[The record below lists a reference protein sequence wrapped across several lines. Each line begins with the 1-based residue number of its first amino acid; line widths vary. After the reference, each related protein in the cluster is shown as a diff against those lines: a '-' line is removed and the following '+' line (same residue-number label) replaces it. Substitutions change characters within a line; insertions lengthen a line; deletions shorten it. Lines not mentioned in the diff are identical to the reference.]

1 MSLSRC
7 VLLSGY
13 AAFRA
18 WWACRTLTSH
28 ESQKVVTHHN
38 SYRAMYVNLMSYT
51 ILTLVIDTWYMSIHD
66 PNPFQTFSN
75 RQQYDGSHVI
85 NHGFLVAT
93 TWVTNWDWSVCTP
106 PVPPLR
112 WHRKWP
118 EENWTEDL
126 GNPQPEVFRPC
137 WVGFPILV
145 RLPFGGW
152 LIGCKNCLGGWK
164 QLHFFGGESFS
175 WLATQTHPASES
187 MPMQG
192 RGNFSGI
199 PAAPSLSIWHQL
211 CVKNMG
217 IMSRH
222 HTLSSNKRV
231 VLSHQYL
238 HPTCWGH
245 PVLESSSSIDCTMR
259 KLGLCLTA
267 GNMVLQLIH
276 SVASPSTMV
285 EY

>member
-1 MSLSRC
+1 MGLSDSYLTRKPE
-7 VLLSGY
+7 SGDP
-13 AAFRA
+13 
-18 WWACRTLTSH
+18 
-28 ESQKVVTHHN
+28 HN

-164 QLHFFGGESFS
+164 QLHFLGGEVSVD
-175 WLATQTHPASES
+175 WQRKHILPQNQCPCKVAATFLVFLQHRVWVSDTNYVWKTWES
-187 MPMQG
+187 CQDIIHC
-192 RGNFSGI
+192 R
-199 PAAPSLSIWHQL
+199 
-211 CVKNMG
+211 
-217 IMSRH
+217 
-222 HTLSSNKRV
+222 
-231 VLSHQYL
+231 
-238 HPTCWGH
+238 
-245 PVLESSSSIDCTMR
+245 
-259 KLGLCLTA
+259 
-267 GNMVLQLIH
+267 LIREW
-276 SVASPSTMV
+276 S
-285 EY
+285 